1 MELLIGAAGGLI
13 AGGALLLVEY
23 LVRRRE
29 KNQETEEQRIVRF
42 TNEERKITGSI
53 FNYLGPRSSIELMK
67 SELGPPNKKS
77 KEQLGLFYDEVT
89 NDTVTISDSNEPEE
103 VYDVYVYF
111 FKNASVKITSK
122 DGETIESLT
131 VLTNDKDISFP
142 VFSFDAETRGGLLNV
157 TTVTADIVENSR
169 AQEFQGCRNI
179 FTALQK
185 PVGMPYRIYVT
196 YFCDF
201 LSGNSE
207 KDITKNP
214 EHLIGSVIEGV
225 CYSSSPETSTYIFV
239 EDTV

>member
-13 AGGALLLVEY
+13 AGGVLLLVEY
-23 LVRRRE
+23 LVRRGE
-29 KNQETEEQRIVRF
+29 KNQETEEERIVRF
-42 TNEERKITGSI
+42 TNEERTITGSI

-77 KEQLGLFYDEVT
+77 KEQLGLFYDATADAVT
-89 NDTVTISDSNEPEE
+89 NPKEPEE

-111 FKNASVKITSK
+111 FKNATVKVTSN

-131 VLTNDKDISFP
+131 VLTNSKDISFP
-142 VFSFDAETRGGLLNV
+142 IFSFDAETREGHLNV
-157 TTVTADIVENSR
+157 TTVTADIVEMGR
-169 AQEFQGCRNI
+169 AQEFPGCRDI
-179 FTALQK
+179 FTAIQK

-196 YFCDF
+196 YFVNFFSDDP
-201 LSGNSE
+201 E

-225 CYSSSPETSTYIFV
+225 CYSSSPDTSTYIFV